1 MIPRAIENHLH
12 DHHGGSEPR
21 FHFRAV
27 TAQRLA
33 AAEHVSGRR
42 VAKPVVVRLDGKLA
56 LCVISAAER
65 LDLSALEQATGAPAR
80 LAAEDEFADLFQPCE
95 AGAEPP
101 LGLFGLPIYVDAEL
115 SRQPKLLM
123 RAGTHEDAVEL
134 DTAEW
139 MRCEGARAVERLGVK
154 LH

>member
-1 MIPRAIENHLH
+1 MIPRTIEAHLH
-12 DHHGGSEPR
+12 EHHAGSEPR

-33 AAEHVSGRR
+33 AAEHISGRR
-42 VAKPVVVRLDGKLA
+42 VAKPVVVRLDGRLA

-65 LDLSALEQATGAPAR
+65 LDLTALEQATGAPAR
-80 LAAEDEFADLFQPCE
+80 LAAEDEFAELFQPCE

-115 SRQPKLLM
+115 SRQRTILM
-123 RAGTHEDAVEL
+123 RAGTHEDAVEV
-134 DTAEW
+134 DTNEW
-139 MRCEGARAVERLGVK
+139 LRCEGARPVERLG
-154 LH
+154 LPIH

>member
-1 MIPRAIENHLH
+1 MIPRSIEAHLH
-12 DHHGGSEPR
+12 EHHAGSEPR

-33 AAEHVSGRR
+33 AAEHISGRR

-56 LCVISAAER
+56 LCVVSAAER
-65 LDLSALEQATGAPAR
+65 LDLGALEQATGAPAR
-80 LAAEDEFADLFQPCE
+80 LATEDEFAELFQPCE
-95 AGAEPP
+95 AGAEPA
-101 LGLFGLPIYVDAEL
+101 LGMFGLPIYVDADLARE
-115 SRQPKLLM
+115 RTLLM

-139 MRCEGARAVERLGVK
+139 MRCEGARPVERLGAR